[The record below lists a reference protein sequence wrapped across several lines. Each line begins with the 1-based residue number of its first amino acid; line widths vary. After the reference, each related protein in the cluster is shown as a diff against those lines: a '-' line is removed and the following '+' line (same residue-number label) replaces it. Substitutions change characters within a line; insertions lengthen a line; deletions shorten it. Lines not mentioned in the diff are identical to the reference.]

1 VGVLDRLRDHGGGA
15 RQHARLLPPQA
26 LALSGRRALAPLAAF
41 LGLSFLYFGVAVA
54 AHPGRDWVGTGTDPQ
69 IFVWSLAW
77 WPHAVLHGESPFVT
91 HAVWP
96 TVGLDLAWVSS
107 IPGLAAALMPV
118 TLAAGPVAAYDVAAV
133 LLPALAAWTA
143 FLLCR
148 HVTRRLWPSLL
159 GGYLF
164 GFSSY
169 ELGQLEGHMHMS
181 AVFLVPL
188 AALLVL
194 RYVEGAL
201 DARGLVLRLGP
212 LLALQLLLSTE
223 LALTLTLA
231 LVVACVAAFAL
242 VRSSRPALRGLWR
255 PLAGAYLLAG
265 VLASPLLA
273 YAVADFQRGSL
284 NEPSHF
290 PADLLNIVVPTP
302 LAALHNAWSD
312 RTAAAFIGNNAEN
325 GAYLGLPL
333 LSIVAWFAWQRRRR
347 PAARLLLVL
356 LAVAIVAELG
366 PDLRVRGA
374 TYAPLPWKLVA
385 GLPALDNVLPVRFA
399 LYVVLVAAVIAAL
412 WAAGSAPLAA
422 RVLLPAAAVAA
433 TFPSLGHGYW
443 HGHPHRVAFFADG
456 TYRACLEPG
465 ATLLALPYPSIS
477 GAMLWQAEAGF
488 RFRLAD
494 AWLSPLVPDGVP
506 HRAAF
511 EALHDDSVP
520 AGGGRELVALARA
533 SHAEAIIVD
542 PSADV
547 PWNQVLAHTG
557 VARLTL
563 GGVDVYD
570 LSGTLAACRSRSGR
584 RGASSTSSTPTTGR
598 AASSASR
605 RTSSCSRAA
614 RTRSSCSTASPTPRG
629 I

>member
-1 VGVLDRLRDHGGGA
+1 
-15 RQHARLLPPQA
+15 
-26 LALSGRRALAPLAAF
+26 
-41 LGLSFLYFGVAVA
+41 
-54 AHPGRDWVGTGTDPQ
+54 
-69 IFVWSLAW
+69 
-77 WPHAVLHGESPFVT
+77 WPHAVLHGENPFVT
-91 HAVWP
+91 HVVWP

-242 VRSSRPALRGLWR
+242 VRSTRPGLRGLWR

-273 YAVADFQRGSL
+273 YAAADFERGSL
-284 NEPSHF
+284 NEPSRS

-302 LAALHNAWSD
+302 LAALHDAWSD

-385 GLPALDNVLPVRFA
+385 GLPALDNV
-399 LYVVLVAAVIAAL
+399 
-412 WAAGSAPLAA
+412 
-422 RVLLPAAAVAA
+422 
-433 TFPSLGHGYW
+433 
-443 HGHPHRVAFFADG
+443 
-456 TYRACLEPG
+456 
-465 ATLLALPYPSIS
+465 
-477 GAMLWQAEAGF
+477 
-488 RFRLAD
+488 
-494 AWLSPLVPDGVP
+494 
-506 HRAAF
+506 
-511 EALHDDSVP
+511 
-520 AGGGRELVALARA
+520 
-533 SHAEAIIVD
+533 
-542 PSADV
+542 
-547 PWNQVLAHTG
+547 
-557 VARLTL
+557 
-563 GGVDVYD
+563 
-570 LSGTLAACRSRSGR
+570 
-584 RGASSTSSTPTTGR
+584 
-598 AASSASR
+598 
-605 RTSSCSRAA
+605 
-614 RTRSSCSTASPTPRG
+614 
-629 I
+629 